1 MQLNPYLH
9 FNGNC
14 EEALKFYE
22 QTLGARIDGLQR
34 FAGSPAAEH
43 APPEWG
49 DKVLHARL
57 RIGNDILMAS
67 DAPPEHFA
75 PPKGFSLSISL
86 SDIAKG
92 EQIFNAMAQGGTV
105 QMPFAPT
112 FWAAGFGMC
121 VDRFGIPWMVNCEQ
135 AHHHGGAE

>member
-22 QTLGARIDGLQR
+22 QTLGAKIDGLQR
-34 FAGSPAAEH
+34 FGGSPAAEH
-43 APPEWG
+43 APAEWS

-67 DAPPEHFA
+67 DAPPGHYDQ
-75 PPKGFSLSISL
+75 PKGFTLSVSLN
-86 SDIAKG
+86 DVAKG
-92 EQIFNAMAQGGTV
+92 EQIFNALAANGSI
-105 QMPFAPT
+105 QMPFGPT

-121 VDRFGIPWMVNCEQ
+121 VDHFGVPWMVNCEQ
-135 AHHHGGAE
+135 GEHAEAK